1 MEKRHHVPL
10 FSNLCARGVSTGK
23 SILRTCGMDR
33 RRLVSPWIYSRLRSC
48 RTAKQ
53 QQQQQRKTSYRGFK
67 LSANIAVRKQKVA
80 FPILFLVVSFTWLQL
95 SRVGRASI
103 KHHFGWPPTPIRRK
117 VLKRWRETH
126 KTPTQTNRNG
136 ETFLAWRNIVIII
149 L

>member
-1 MEKRHHVPL
+1 
-10 FSNLCARGVSTGK
+10 
-23 SILRTCGMDR
+23 
-33 RRLVSPWIYSRLRSC
+33 VSPWIYSRLRSC
-48 RTAKQ
+48 RTAKQQ

-103 KHHFGWPPTPIRRK
+103 KHNFGWPPTPIRRK